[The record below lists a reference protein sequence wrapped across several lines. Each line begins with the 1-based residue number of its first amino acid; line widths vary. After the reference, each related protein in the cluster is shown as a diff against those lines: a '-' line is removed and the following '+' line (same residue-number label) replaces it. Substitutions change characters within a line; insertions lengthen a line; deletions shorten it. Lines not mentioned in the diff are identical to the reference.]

1 MAKIDLNKQAQEII
15 EAALKEYMTDAD
27 RRKIVTPMKR
37 SILVFLRGN
46 QRLAKDDFE
55 KYSFDWF

>member
-1 MAKIDLNKQAQEII
+1 MHQKALVFFNSGGDP
-15 EAALKEYMTDAD
+15 AALKEYMTDAD